1 MMQESS
7 AGTARPRDADQMCAA
22 RRGLFKLPRHLGVND
37 GGEGTPTVSFAT
49 TLGREEAQ
57 INLTGH
63 SRNTSAR
70 GSPPPGPSRLT
81 GRKGGAEEGNMSS
94 KKYTGTNN
102 TNTLKK
108 CKVCKQREP
117 QLGPEEVTLG

>member
-1 MMQESS
+1 MMHESS
-7 AGTARPRDADQMCAA
+7 AGTARPRDADQTCAA
-22 RRGLFKLPRHLGVND
+22 RRGLFKPPRHLGVND
-37 GGEGTPTVSFAT
+37 GGEGTPTVSSAT

-81 GRKGGAEEGNMSS
+81 GQEGGRGGGE
-94 KKYTGTNN
+94 Y
-102 TNTLKK
+102 
-108 CKVCKQREP
+108 VI
-117 QLGPEEVTLG
+117 